1 MRRSSEWV
9 VVERSSPTRRISALV
24 LYALA
29 CAVVIGT
36 LAALVRTEPSTLDS
50 GEPNPVAALPG
61 FFTAIGALG
70 AVCFLVPLVRPPK
83 LSVNHFGL
91 RVRPGFGK
99 NLLIPWS
106 NVEELAA
113 IHVGSRRR
121 GTSYLLFAADV
132 YLGRGGSDRPGFI
145 GRSVLREANR
155 ATEGLVA
162 GFDLAVRCKDFEPE
176 AQQLL
181 ARLASYAPGHV
192 QVVDRL

>member
-9 VVERSSPTRRISALV
+9 VVERSSPTRRISSLV
-24 LYALA
+24 LYSLA
-29 CAVVIGT
+29 CAAVI
-36 LAALVRTEPSTLDS
+36 AALIGLVHTEPGTLDS

-61 FFTAIGALG
+61 FFTVMALLG
-70 AVCFLVPLVRPPK
+70 ATCFLVPLVRPPK
-83 LSVNHFGL
+83 LMANHFGL
-91 RVRPGFGK
+91 RVRPSFGK
-99 NLLIPWS
+99 SLLIPWS

-162 GFDLAVRCKDFEPE
+162 GFDLAVRCKDFAPEPQ
-176 AQQLL
+176 ALL

>member
-1 MRRSSEWV
+1 MGRSSEWL
-9 VVERSSPTRRISALV
+9 VVERSSPTRRISSLA
-24 LYALA
+24 LYALV
-29 CAVVIGT
+29 CAGLVGA
-36 LAALVRTEPSTLDS
+36 LMALVHTEPSVLDS
-50 GEPNPVAALPG
+50 GEPNPVAELPE
-61 FFTAIGALG
+61 FFTVIALIG
-70 AVCFLVPLVRPPK
+70 AVCFLVPLLRPPK
-83 LSVNHFGL
+83 LMVNHFGL

-99 NLLIPWS
+99 ALLIPWS

-121 GTSYLLFAADV
+121 GASYLLFAADV
-132 YLGRGGSDRPGFI
+132 YLGRGGSDRPGFL

-162 GFDLAVRCKDFEPE
+162 GFDLAVRCKDFALEP
-176 AQQLL
+176 QQLL

>member
-9 VVERSSPTRRISALV
+9 VVERSSPTRRISSLV
-24 LYALA
+24 LYSLGCATVVFALFM
-29 CAVVIGT
+29 
-36 LAALVRTEPSTLDS
+36 LVRTEPGTLDS

-61 FFTAIGALG
+61 FFTVMAVIGATS
-70 AVCFLVPLVRPPK
+70 FLVPLVRPPK
-83 LSVNHFGL
+83 LMVNHFGL

-99 NLLIPWS
+99 SLLIPWS

-113 IHVGSRRR
+113 IHVGAKRR
-121 GTSYLLFAADV
+121 GTSYLLFAADN
-132 YLGRGGSDRPGFI
+132 YLGRGGSDRPGFL

-162 GFDLAVRCKDFEPE
+162 GFDLAVRCKDFAPEP
-176 AQQLL
+176 QQLL

>member
-1 MRRSSEWV
+1 VRRSSEWIV
-9 VVERSSPTRRISALV
+9 IERSSPTRRISSLV
-24 LYALA
+24 LYSLA
-29 CAVVIGT
+29 CAALIGT
-36 LAALVRTEPSTLDS
+36 LYALVRTEPDTLDS
-50 GEPNPVAALPG
+50 GEPNPVAALPW
-61 FFTAIGALG
+61 FFLVMAVLG
-70 AVCFLVPLVRPPK
+70 ATSFLLPLVRPPK
-83 LSVNHFGL
+83 LMVNHFGL

-99 NLLIPWS
+99 SLLIPWS

-132 YLGRGGSDRPGFI
+132 YLGRGGSDRPGFL

-162 GFDLAVRCKDFEPE
+162 GFDLAVRCKDFATEP
-176 AQQLL
+176 QQLL

>member
-1 MRRSSEWV
+1 VGRSSEWV

-24 LYALA
+24 LYALG
-29 CAVVIGT
+29 CAALVGA

-61 FFTAIGALG
+61 FFTLMAAIG
-70 AVCFLVPLVRPPK
+70 AVCFLVPLVRPPR
-83 LSVNHFGL
+83 LMVNHFGL

-99 NLLIPWS
+99 SLLIPWS

-121 GTSYLLFAADV
+121 GSSYLLFAADV

-162 GFDLAVRCKDFEPE
+162 GFDLALRCKDFQPE

-181 ARLASYAPGHV
+181 AALASYAPGHV